1 MAKDQISTP
10 FHNAMGSTPSE
21 HGCGDHVMDRNSS
34 PRFSKPRDMGP
45 DSIPTVFFTTVE
57 GRGSEGHPG
66 KDAAVSSTMGG
77 GVAKKS

>member
-21 HGCGDHVMDRNSS
+21 HGEGNNVMDRNSC
-34 PRFSKPRDMGP
+34 PYFSKPRDIGP

-57 GRGSEGHPG
+57 GRGSEGRPG
-66 KDAAVSSTMGG
+66 KDAAVSSTMGS
-77 GVAKKS
+77 GVSKKS